1 MDLRIDCIN
10 KTNRSS
16 AHERISHVG
25 GVNPGATTRWKI
37 TQQQAIAYI
46 ESGEHSFYTL
56 VGGQRANVIVAR
68 HNGNKYI
75 KTVNDGEQPNN
86 LLSLPEC
93 A

>member
-25 GVNPGATTRWKI
+25 GINPGATTRWKI
-37 TQQQAIAYI
+37 AQQQAIAYI

-56 VGGQRANVIVAR
+56 FGGQRVNVVVAL
-68 HNGNKYI
+68 HNSNKYI

-86 LLSLPEC
+86 WLSLPEC